1 MRAASG
7 AAGYGRGRSGG
18 EGGENI
24 VSRDSCLATG
34 VGIGGFPIQMDDREL
49 MTASDDE
56 IQEKYLER
64 AIRELNDLNRRIADA
79 PGCVVGGHTP
89 VLGSGHPIAD
99 IFLLKHGPAPAEI
112 EEGVAFYGRAGNA
125 LMKSFKR
132 LNIDPMV
139 VYGTICAKCPGDAD
153 LDIHAG
159 HVGEEIQIVQPRI
172 IVAMGRQALHTLNEI
187 KVPLSM
193 PVNPELGEIAKLTA
207 TIDVLHTPDIDQSL
221 DSDDS
226 KRAFWGSFR
235 KLGDWYEALPPY

>member
-1 MRAASG
+1 M
-7 AAGYGRGRSGG
+7 
-18 EGGENI
+18 
-24 VSRDSCLATG
+24 
-34 VGIGGFPIQMDDREL
+34 VGQIGGVSFQMTDKRL

-89 VLGSGHPIAD
+89 VLGSGHPVAD
-99 IFLLKHGPAPAEI
+99 IFLLKQGAAAAEI

-139 VYGTICAKCPGDAD
+139 VYGTICDKCPGGTDQR
-153 LDIHAG
+153 LHAG
-159 HVGEEIQIVQPRI
+159 HVAEEIQIVQPRV
-172 IVAMGRQALHTLNEI
+172 IVVMGQEALHTLNEI

-193 PVNPELGEIAKLTA
+193 PVNPEVGEFAKLTA
-207 TIDVLHTPDIDQSL
+207 TIDVLHTPDIDRSL
-221 DSDDS
+221 DSEDA
-226 KRAFWGSFR
+226 KRAFWAAFR
-235 KLGDWYEALPPY
+235 KLGDWYDALPPF